1 LETEAL
7 LARPEWQAGRREVV
21 LCATPAGKIPKPEEM
36 TGAALFLASQDA
48 HDVTGTY
55 MIADGGCSV
64 TPMSLG
70 DNGQNTDDV
79 YARVREAILDGEL
92 GPGAVMSQVALAGEL
107 GISRTPLR
115 EALRML
121 QPERLVE
128 AEPNRRVR
136 VAPMSAAD
144 LEELC
149 IARIALE
156 AEAMRL
162 SVPRLTPENLA
173 RLEGYMAET
182 AHYARRQGLPAL
194 AGSAPQVSSSAD
206 RASGRPHQRPGR
218 AAVRPRRALP
228 PAAHRPWPG
237 PVGDRGASRD
247 PRCVRGGGPGPERE
261 PAGQPSGPHRLRGR
275 GAARARL

>member
-1 LETEAL
+1 
-7 LARPEWQAGRREVV
+7 
-21 LCATPAGKIPKPEEM
+21 
-36 TGAALFLASQDA
+36 
-48 HDVTGTY
+48 
-55 MIADGGCSV
+55 
-64 TPMSLG
+64 MSLG

-92 GPGAVMSQVALAGEL
+92 APGAVMSQVALAEEL

-121 QPERLVE
+121 QSERLVE

-149 IARIALE
+149 IARISLE

-173 RLEGYMAET
+173 RLEGYMAEM
-182 AHYARRQGLPAL
+182 AHYAAAKDYRRWT
-194 AGSAPQVSSSAD
+194 V
-206 RASGRPHQRPGR
+206 PHQQLPPRAHRARRRADQRPAR
-218 AAVRPRRALP
+218 AAVRPRGALP
-228 PAAHRPWPG
+228 AAAHRPRPHILG
-237 PVGDRGASRD
+237 HGRAPRD
-247 PRCVRGGGPGPERE
+247 PRCLRGGRPRP
-261 PAGQPSGPHRLRGR
+261 QR
-275 GAARARL
+275 GAAGEPPGADRRSRWPSCSSPTTSPRRCAPR